1 MNEQELRDYI
11 KDFTKEE
18 FLKSDIVQDWCPSHF
33 SLIEETNRF
42 CSKAKYCVRCWKLA
56 IYENNLKFKDDNNN
70 NNNNNKA
77 ETKDLQDQIESLQA
91 ENLALKNILKTI
103 TDLNTQTTKQ
113 LEMVNSIFNCQ
124 SK

>member
-18 FLKSDIVQDWCPSHF
+18 FLKSDIVQSKCPSDF
-33 SLIEETNRF
+33 GIIESANNPRDN
-42 CSKAKYCVRCWKLA
+42 CVSCWKLA
-56 IYENNLKFKDDNNN
+56 TYENNLKFKNDNNN
-70 NNNNNKA
+70 DNNKA

-113 LEMVNSIFNCQ
+113 LEMVNSIPNCQ

>member
-11 KDFTKEE
+11 KGFTKEE
-18 FLKSDIVQDWCPSHF
+18 FLKSDIVEEKCPIDF
-33 SLIEETNRF
+33 GLIEE
-42 CSKAKYCVRCWKLA
+42 KASCNNCVSCWKLA
-56 IYENNLKFKDDNNN
+56 TYENNLKFKDDNNN

-103 TDLNTQTTKQ
+103 IDLNTQTTKQ

>member
-18 FLKSDIVQDWCPSHF
+18 FLKSDIVQSKCPSDF
-33 SLIEETNRF
+33 GIIEE
-42 CSKAKYCVRCWKLA
+42 KASCNNCVSCWKLA
-56 IYENNLKFKDDNNN
+56 IYENNLEFEDNNDNNN
-70 NNNNNKA
+70 INNNKA
-77 ETKDLQDQIESLQA
+77 ETKDLQDQIESLQV

>member
-18 FLKSDIVQDWCPSHF
+18 FLESDIVQRKCPSDF
-33 SLIEETNRF
+33 DLIESANNPRDN
-42 CSKAKYCVRCWKLA
+42 CVSCWKLA
-56 IYENNLKFKDDNNN
+56 IYENNLEFEDNNDNNN
-70 NNNNNKA
+70 INNNKTG
-77 ETKDLQDQIESLQA
+77 TKDLQDQIESLQV

-103 TDLNTQTTKQ
+103 IDLNTQTTKQ

>member
-11 KDFTKEE
+11 KGFTKEE
-18 FLKSDIVQDWCPSHF
+18 FLKSDIVEGKCPIDF
-33 SLIEETNRF
+33 GLIEE
-42 CSKAKYCVRCWKLA
+42 KASCNNCVSCWKLA
-56 IYENNLKFKDDNNN
+56 TYENNLKFKDDNNN
-70 NNNNNKA
+70 DNNNEA
-77 ETKDLQDQIESLQA
+77 ETKDLQDQIESLQV

>member
-18 FLKSDIVQDWCPSHF
+18 FLKSDIVQSKCPSDF
-33 SLIEETNRF
+33 GIIEE
-42 CSKAKYCVRCWKLA
+42 KASCNNCVSCWKLA
-56 IYENNLKFKDDNNN
+56 TYENNLEFEDNNDNN

-77 ETKDLQDQIESLQA
+77 GTKDLQDQIELLQV

>member
-18 FLKSDIVQDWCPSHF
+18 FLKGNIVQKKCPRDF
-33 SLIEETNRF
+33 GLINNF
-42 CSKAKYCVRCWKLA
+42 CDDFGDCVRCWKLA
-56 IYENNLKFKDDNNN
+56 IYENNLKFED

-77 ETKDLQDQIESLQA
+77 KTKNLQDQIESLQA

-103 TDLNTQTTKQ
+103 IDLNTQTTKQ
-113 LEMVNSIFNCQ
+113 LEMVNSIFNH
-124 SK
+124 

>member
-18 FLKSDIVQDWCPSHF
+18 FLKSDIVQGKCPIDF
-33 SLIEETNRF
+33 GLIIEE
-42 CSKAKYCVRCWKLA
+42 KASCNNCVSCWKLA
-56 IYENNLKFKDDNNN
+56 TYENNLKFKDDNNN
-70 NNNNNKA
+70 DNNKA
-77 ETKDLQDQIESLQA
+77 ETKDLQDQIESLQV

>member
-1 MNEQELRDYI
+1 MNKQELRDYI
-11 KDFTKEE
+11 KEFTKEE
-18 FLKSDIVQDWCPSHF
+18 FLKSDIVQRKCPSDF
-33 SLIEETNRF
+33 DLIESANSL
-42 CSKAKYCVRCWKLA
+42 CDNCVSCWKLTT
-56 IYENNLKFKDDNNN
+56 YENNLKFKDDNNN
-70 NNNNNKA
+70 DNNNKT

-103 TDLNTQTTKQ
+103 IDLNTQTTKQ

>member
-18 FLKSDIVQDWCPSHF
+18 FLKSDIVQGKCPSDF
-33 SLIEETNRF
+33 DLIESANNPRDN
-42 CSKAKYCVRCWKLA
+42 CVSCWKLA
-56 IYENNLKFKDDNNN
+56 TYENNLKFKDDNNN
-70 NNNNNKA
+70 DNNKA
-77 ETKDLQDQIESLQA
+77 GTKDLQDQIELLQV

-103 TDLNTQTTKQ
+103 IDLNTQTTKQ

>member
-18 FLKSDIVQDWCPSHF
+18 FLKSDIVQSKCPSDF
-33 SLIEETNRF
+33 GIIEE
-42 CSKAKYCVRCWKLA
+42 KASCNNCVSCWKLA
-56 IYENNLKFKDDNNN
+56 TYENNLKFKDDNNN
-70 NNNNNKA
+70 DNNKA

-91 ENLALKNILKTI
+91 ENLALKNILKAI

-113 LEMVNSIFNCQ
+113 LEMVNSIFNC
-124 SK
+124 

>member
-18 FLKSDIVQDWCPSHF
+18 FLKSDIVQSKCPSDF
-33 SLIEETNRF
+33 GIIEE
-42 CSKAKYCVRCWKLA
+42 KASCNNCVSCWKLA
-56 IYENNLKFKDDNNN
+56 TYENNLKFKDDNNN
-70 NNNNNKA
+70 DNNKA
-77 ETKDLQDQIESLQA
+77 GTKDLQDQIELLQV

-103 TDLNTQTTKQ
+103 INLNTQTTKQ
-113 LEMVNSIFNCQ
+113 LEMVNSIPNCQ

>member
-1 MNEQELRDYI
+1 MNEQELRNYI
-11 KDFTKEE
+11 KGFTKEE
-18 FLKSDIVQDWCPSHF
+18 FLKSDIVQRKCPSDF
-33 SLIEETNRF
+33 DLIESANSL
-42 CSKAKYCVRCWKLA
+42 CDNCISCWKLA
-56 IYENNLKFKDDNNN
+56 IYENNLKLEDNNN
-70 NNNNNKA
+70 NNNKT

-103 TDLNTQTTKQ
+103 IDLNTQTTKQ

>member
-18 FLKSDIVQDWCPSHF
+18 FLKSDIVQSKCPSDF
-33 SLIEETNRF
+33 GIIEE
-42 CSKAKYCVRCWKLA
+42 KASCNNCVSCWKLA
-56 IYENNLKFKDDNNN
+56 IYENNLEFEDNNDNNN
-70 NNNNNKA
+70 INNNKT
-77 ETKDLQDQIESLQA
+77 ETKDLQDQIESLQV

-103 TDLNTQTTKQ
+103 IDLNTQTTKQ

>member
-11 KDFTKEE
+11 KGFTKEE
-18 FLKSDIVQDWCPSHF
+18 FLKSDIVQRKCPCDF
-33 SLIEETNRF
+33 GLINNF
-42 CSKAKYCVRCWKLA
+42 CDELGGDCVSCWNLA

-70 NNNNNKA
+70 DNNKA

-91 ENLALKNILKTI
+91 ENLALKNILRTI
-103 TDLNTQTTKQ
+103 IDLNTQTTKQ

>member
-18 FLKSDIVQDWCPSHF
+18 FLKSDILQGKCPIDF
-33 SLIEETNRF
+33 GLIEE
-42 CSKAKYCVRCWKLA
+42 KAICNNCVSCWKLA
-56 IYENNLKFKDDNNN
+56 TYENNLEFKNDNNN
-70 NNNNNKA
+70 DNNKA
-77 ETKDLQDQIESLQA
+77 GTKDLQDQIELLQV

-103 TDLNTQTTKQ
+103 INLNTQTTKQ